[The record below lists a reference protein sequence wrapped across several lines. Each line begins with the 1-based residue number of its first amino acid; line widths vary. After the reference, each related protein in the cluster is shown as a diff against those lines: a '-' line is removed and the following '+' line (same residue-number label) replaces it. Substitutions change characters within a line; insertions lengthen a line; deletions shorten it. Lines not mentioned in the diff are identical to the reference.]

1 MPANLTPVYHDAEE
15 RYKSASTDE
24 ERLDAL
30 LEMLAVIPKHKGT
43 EKLQAEIKRKIA
55 RLRKDVQK
63 QKSSGPSRKPFHHV
77 DREGAGRV
85 VLSGPPNSGKSSLLA
100 RLTRAEPEV
109 AAYPFTTRAPQPGM
123 LDFEDIQIQIIDMP
137 PLAPEVFEPWQ
148 LATVEQS
155 DINVFI
161 FDVNDPMLL
170 EQTEY
175 IIEKLEQ
182 RGLSLT
188 RSEHP
193 RSIVLANKMDLEGS
207 EDSLSAWKDLFGQV
221 SESIPL
227 SVQEEADF
235 SSLKKIFF
243 TYLDVVRIYTKSP
256 GKKQNPDDKPYILKK
271 GATVLD
277 AAAHI
282 HKDLAEGFK
291 FAKIWGEGLHD
302 GQMVERDHVL
312 NDRDC
317 LEIHA

>member
-182 RGLSLT
+182 RKLSLT